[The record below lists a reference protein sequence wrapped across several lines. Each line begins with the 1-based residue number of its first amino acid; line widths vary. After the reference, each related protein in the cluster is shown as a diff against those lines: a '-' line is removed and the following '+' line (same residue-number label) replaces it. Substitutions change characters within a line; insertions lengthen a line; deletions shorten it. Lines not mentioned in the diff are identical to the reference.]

1 MTTTDPTPEITEI
14 VEESIDATVDP
25 VETAAEPVEPEP
37 VEPEPVDT
45 EAELFAEPAAR
56 FAVVDSTPMVAI
68 IGRPNVGKS
77 SLFNRIL
84 SRRHAIVSEVAGTTR
99 DRLISSAS
107 WKGRRFLLVDTGGLE
122 DDPDGH
128 IPQRVQQQADMA
140 MGAADVIVFLTDAVQ
155 GMTATDQA
163 VGQRLR
169 RTDKPVMLA
178 VNKVDNDNRE
188 LAASE
193 FYQMGVTE
201 TVFISAYH
209 NYGIYDLLER
219 LVELLPGQELADLW
233 DDANPYADDDWPEL
247 DADSEDDAAGAA
259 DLPQAAAELR
269 LSIVGRTN
277 VGKSMLTNAILG
289 EERSIVSPV
298 AGTTRDA
305 LDTPVSYRDHT
316 ITLVDTAGMRR
327 PGQIE
332 RGIEKYSVLRAINAV
347 HRSDITLLI
356 TDATELATAQDAH
369 IAGLAWDTNRG
380 LIVVVNK
387 WDLVNRN
394 RFRMERSLHRV
405 RERLHFM
412 PYVPVCFTSA
422 LTGEGI
428 DELLDTALSLWL
440 ERQKRV
446 PFRELQYL
454 LADAVSTHSPPSRR
468 GNLRNRLRIRR
479 VRQVSVNPPTFVFS
493 VNDPKLLHFSY
504 ERYLEN
510 QIRDRFGFHRTH
522 LRLVFRR
529 DREERAP
536 RAAVRSRSR

>member
-1 MTTTDPTPEITEI
+1 MTNLDISQETLPADQQYLPADQQGGPAADPQEPTVDLQEAEATDRRVPTPTL
-14 VEESIDATVDP
+14 D
-25 VETAAEPVEPEP
+25 
-37 VEPEPVDT
+37 
-45 EAELFAEPAAR
+45 
-56 FAVVDSTPMVAI
+56 PMVAI

-99 DRLISSAS
+99 DRLIAQAS
-107 WKGRRFLLVDTGGLE
+107 WKGRPFLLIDTGGLE

-140 MGAADVIVFLTDAVQ
+140 MGAADVIVFLTDVIE
-155 GMTATDQA
+155 GVTATDEA
-163 VGQRLR
+163 VAQRLR
-169 RTDKPVMLA
+169 RTDKPILLA

-188 LAASE
+188 LAAAE
-193 FYQMGVTE
+193 FYGLGLNDTA
-201 TVFISAYH
+201 FISAYH
-209 NYGIYDLLER
+209 NYGVYDLLER
-219 LVELLPGQELADLW
+219 IVELLPRQELADAW
-233 DDANPYADDDWPEL
+233 DGGPEGDAAADGDWW
-247 DADSEDDAAGAA
+247 EDDE
-259 DLPQAAAELR
+259 AEDPVAEQEWTPPMELS

-277 VGKSMLTNAILG
+277 VGKSMLTNAIIG

-305 LDTPVSYRDHT
+305 LDTEISYRDHV
-316 ITLVDTAGMRR
+316 ITLVDTAGIRR
-327 PGQIE
+327 PGQVQ
-332 RGIEKYSVLRAINAV
+332 RGIEKYSVLRAVNAV

-369 IAGLAWDTNRG
+369 IAGLSWDTNRG

-394 RFRMERSLHRV
+394 RFRMERVLHRV

-428 DELLDTALSLWL
+428 EEMLDTALSLWQ

-446 PFRELQYL
+446 PFRDLQYL
-454 LADAVSTHSPPSRR
+454 LADAVSTHTPPSQR
-468 GNLRNRLRIRR
+468 GNIRNRLRIRR
-479 VRQVSVNPPTFVFS
+479 VRQVGVNPPTFVFS

-504 ERYLEN
+504 QRYLEN
-510 QIRDRFGFHRTH
+510 QIRDRFRFDRTH
-522 LRLVFRR
+522 LRLIFRP
-529 DREERAP
+529 ERPEKSP
-536 RAAVRSRSR
+536 RSGIRNRAR

>member
-14 VEESIDATVDP
+14 VEESIDATVDA